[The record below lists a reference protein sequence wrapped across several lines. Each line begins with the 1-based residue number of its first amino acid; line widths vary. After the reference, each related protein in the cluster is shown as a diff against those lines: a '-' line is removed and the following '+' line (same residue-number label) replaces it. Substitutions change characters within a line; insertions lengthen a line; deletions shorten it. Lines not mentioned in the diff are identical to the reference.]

1 MIGQN
6 GHLNSWRV
14 LLRHNKVWNMCKI
27 FSHIPGLRDH
37 SITKG
42 QIFWKGPF
50 DNLESPR
57 NRTNEFISVVKM
69 NLFVRFL
76 GEFEDTKKSFRNWT
90 SRGNRGSVERLQL
103 GHVIKGRYRYST
115 LI

>member
-27 FSHIPGLRDH
+27 FSHIPGLRGH
-37 SITKG
+37 SITTG
-42 QIFWKGPF
+42 QIFWKGLF
-50 DNLESPR
+50 DILESPR

-76 GEFEDTKKSFRNWT
+76 GEFEDTKKSFRNFLT
-90 SRGNRGSVERLQL
+90 FGYVD
-103 GHVIKGRYRYST
+103 K
-115 LI
+115 